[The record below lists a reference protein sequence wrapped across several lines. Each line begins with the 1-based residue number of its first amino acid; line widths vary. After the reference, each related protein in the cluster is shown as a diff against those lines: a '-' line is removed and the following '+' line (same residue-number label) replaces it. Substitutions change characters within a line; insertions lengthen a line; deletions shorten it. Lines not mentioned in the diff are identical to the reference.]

1 MILGRARSDVNFT
14 ALCVSAVRF
23 ALDAIPFFLVV
34 VVVVVVVVVGCGGV

>member
-1 MILGRARSDVNFT
+1 MILGRVRSDITFL
-14 ALCVSAVRF
+14 ALHVSTVCF